1 METVT
6 FAPLGWTGHNVVETA
21 EIAFQHAQPGSTE
34 RCKALQPGRGKGG
47 FDDRVAVG
55 EGVGSTVRA
64 ERAYAHRWA
73 LCSGSPVQIN
83 PGIEMPV

>member
-21 EIAFQHAQPGSTE
+21 EIAFQHA
-34 RCKALQPGRGKGG
+34 QPGRGKGG